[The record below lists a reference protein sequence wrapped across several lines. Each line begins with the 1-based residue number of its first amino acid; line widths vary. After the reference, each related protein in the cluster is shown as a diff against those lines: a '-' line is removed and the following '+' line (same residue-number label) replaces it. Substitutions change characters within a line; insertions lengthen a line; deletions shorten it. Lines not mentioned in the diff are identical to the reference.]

1 MCRSPF
7 FDEIA
12 SHRSATLLRKILQY
26 WRFLMN
32 FIKFLRISFAEHIR
46 MNISTDS
53 HLLCL
58 LKVDPLQTSNFS
70 TKLTNG
76 FLVSIGFAKL
86 KIIWT

>member
-7 FDEIA
+7 FDKIA
-12 SHRSATLLRKILQY
+12 SHRSAILLRKILQY
-26 WRFLMN
+26 WRFLVN
-32 FIKFLRISFAEHIR
+32 FINFLRTSFAEHIR
-46 MNISTDS
+46 TNISTDS